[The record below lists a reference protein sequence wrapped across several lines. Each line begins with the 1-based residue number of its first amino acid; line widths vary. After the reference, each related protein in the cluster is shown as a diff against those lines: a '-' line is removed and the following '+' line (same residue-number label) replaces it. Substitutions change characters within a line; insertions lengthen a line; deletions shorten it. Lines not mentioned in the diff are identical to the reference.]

1 MRAAPASR
9 LPTPRCAARATRPP
23 LHVSAG
29 EWEAGVGGGS
39 GNKASRADAPRR
51 VIVGSGAAREAT
63 WRAAAFLHP
72 APCALIT
79 AAARGGGAYFG
90 SRAAEGV
97 RRSAAA
103 GGPLS
108 LYASSAAGG
117 WSRTGWGSRQSPSP
131 RSCLHAP
138 PSVALS
144 RRPASCSP
152 VCQHSRRA
160 TLAAPQHTN
169 SCAPAASAAAAAA
182 ATAAAL
188 LVVCASLQGAAGN
201 PDAKRLYDDLL
212 SNYNKLVRPVVNVSD
227 ALTVKIKLKLSQ
239 LIDVNLKNQIMT
251 TNLWVEQ
258 SWYDY
263 KLQWDPREYGGVEML
278 HVPSDHIWRPDIV
291 LYNNADGNFEVT
303 LATKA
308 TLNYTGRVEWKPPAI
323 YKSSCEIDVEYFP
336 FDEQTCV
343 MKFGSWTY
351 DGFQVD
357 LRHIDEVKDSNVVE
371 LGVDLSEFYTSVEW
385 DILEVPAVRNEKYY
399 TCCDEP
405 YLDITFNITMRR
417 KTLFYTVN
425 LIIPCMGIS
434 FLTVLVFYLPSDSG
448 EKVSLSISIL
458 LSLTV
463 FFLLLAEIIPPTSLV
478 VPLLGKF
485 VLFTMILDTFSICV
499 TVVVLNV
506 HFRSPQTHVMAPW
519 VRRVFIHILPRLL
532 VMRRP
537 QYQIDKR
544 SFGLATS
551 AHRVMVRTCNGLEL
565 RDSSLLSA
573 AAAAAAAD
581 SSASSE
587 LVAEPSPHDFFP
599 RLLDH
604 EFTSRAGH
612 TESTWANFESARTC
626 PPCRVILMS
635 PGARSG
641 HKRNGVGAASPT
653 KAARSGP
660 RLDKCSSAP
669 VLQLQR
675 CSPAAAPCCHR
686 QADTAGRQSPA
697 EYLTRHEESGDR
709 VLRLVYGAHYEG
721 WYPRPPVPAGVC
733 CIYHAAGALNVREP
747 SPRLASGVYRPRRWR
762 RRDKARPHR
771 PGLPRVMSCKITR
784 RRAPPLSRATIY
796 LTTYS
801 TVEELIR
808 FQHQRRGG
816 RLRDSDLG
824 GSCRIHGPGG
834 GVPPPPTT
842 LLAEEAA
849 PGAAAGDGADEPA
862 TPSADGCAGGGGGAS
877 NGFPGAAR
885 PASLHWHRCPELHKA
900 IDGVRFIADHTK
912 REEDSTRVKE
922 DWKYVAMVLDR
933 LFLWI
938 FTLAVLVGTA
948 GIILQAPTLYDDR
961 VPIDVRLSEIATTTA
976 KPHVGSAL

>member
-1 MRAAPASR
+1 MMKS
-9 LPTPRCAARATRPP
+9 L
-23 LHVSAG
+23 
-29 EWEAGVGGGS
+29 VGIMWIVLVLIS
-39 GNKASRADAPRR
+39 G
-51 VIVGSGAAREAT
+51 
-63 WRAAAFLHP
+63 
-72 APCALIT
+72 
-79 AAARGGGAYFG
+79 
-90 SRAAEGV
+90 
-97 RRSAAA
+97 
-103 GGPLS
+103 
-108 LYASSAAGG
+108 
-117 WSRTGWGSRQSPSP
+117 
-131 RSCLHAP
+131 
-138 PSVALS
+138 
-144 RRPASCSP
+144 CS
-152 VCQHSRRA
+152 
-160 TLAAPQHTN
+160 
-169 SCAPAASAAAAAA
+169 
-182 ATAAAL
+182 
-188 LVVCASLQGAAGN
+188 GN

-212 SNYNKLVRPVVNVSD
+212 SNYNKLVRPVVNVTD

-263 KLQWDPREYGGVEML
+263 KLKWDPKEYGGVEML

-357 LRHIDEVKDSNVVE
+357 LRHIDEIRGSNIVNI
-371 LGVDLSEFYTSVEW
+371 GVDLSEFYTSVEW
-385 DILEVPAVRNEKYY
+385 DILEVPAVRNEKFY

-519 VRRVFIHILPRLL
+519 VRRVFIHVLPRLL
-532 VMRRP
+532 VMRRYNTSSKRSDYDSRP

-544 SFGLATS
+544 TMG
-551 AHRVMVRTCNGLEL
+551 AHHGQRVMVRTCNGLEL
-565 RDSSLLSA
+565 RDPSLFVETSA
-573 AAAAAAAD
+573 
-581 SSASSE
+581 SE
-587 LVAEPSPHDFFP
+587 LVESSVLFPSLDSRDELHP
-599 RLLDH
+599 RELEAVNL
-604 EFTSRAGH
+604 G
-612 TESTWANFESARTC
+612 SA
-626 PPCRVILMS
+626 
-635 PGARSG
+635 
-641 HKRNGVGAASPT
+641 
-653 KAARSGP
+653 
-660 RLDKCSSAP
+660 
-669 VLQLQR
+669 
-675 CSPAAAPCCHR
+675 
-686 QADTAGRQSPA
+686 
-697 EYLTRHEESGDR
+697 
-709 VLRLVYGAHYEG
+709 
-721 WYPRPPVPAGVC
+721 
-733 CIYHAAGALNVREP
+733 
-747 SPRLASGVYRPRRWR
+747 
-762 RRDKARPHR
+762 
-771 PGLPRVMSCKITR
+771 
-784 RRAPPLSRATIY
+784 
-796 LTTYS
+796 
-801 TVEELIR
+801 
-808 FQHQRRGG
+808 
-816 RLRDSDLG
+816 
-824 GSCRIHGPGG
+824 CRIHGSPATTAA
-834 GVPPPPTT
+834 PPPQLPTEESVDALCNT
-842 LLAEEAA
+842 LH
-849 PGAAAGDGADEPA
+849 
-862 TPSADGCAGGGGGAS
+862 
-877 NGFPGAAR
+877 
-885 PASLHWHRCPELHKA
+885 HWHHCPELYKA
-900 IDGVRFIADHTK
+900 IEGIRFIADHTK

-938 FTLAVLVGTA
+938 FTLAVVVGTA

-961 VPIDVRLSEIATTTA
+961 IPIDVRLSEIASTTA
-976 KPHVGSAL
+976 KPHITTSL

>member
-1 MRAAPASR
+1 MMKS
-9 LPTPRCAARATRPP
+9 L
-23 LHVSAG
+23 
-29 EWEAGVGGGS
+29 VGIMWIVLVLIS
-39 GNKASRADAPRR
+39 G
-51 VIVGSGAAREAT
+51 
-63 WRAAAFLHP
+63 
-72 APCALIT
+72 
-79 AAARGGGAYFG
+79 
-90 SRAAEGV
+90 
-97 RRSAAA
+97 
-103 GGPLS
+103 
-108 LYASSAAGG
+108 
-117 WSRTGWGSRQSPSP
+117 
-131 RSCLHAP
+131 
-138 PSVALS
+138 
-144 RRPASCSP
+144 CS
-152 VCQHSRRA
+152 
-160 TLAAPQHTN
+160 
-169 SCAPAASAAAAAA
+169 
-182 ATAAAL
+182 
-188 LVVCASLQGAAGN
+188 GN

-212 SNYNKLVRPVVNVSD
+212 SNYNKLVRPVVNVTD

-263 KLQWDPREYGGVEML
+263 KLKWDPKEYGGVEML

-357 LRHIDEVKDSNVVE
+357 LRHIDEIDNSNVVDI
-371 LGVDLSEFYTSVEW
+371 GVDLSEFYTSVEW
-385 DILEVPAVRNEKYY
+385 DILEVPAVRNEKFY

-519 VRRVFIHILPRLL
+519 VRRVFIHVLPRLL

-544 SFGLATS
+544 SMSG
-551 AHRVMVRTCNGLEL
+551 HHGQRVMVRTCNGLEL
-565 RDSSLLSA
+565 RDPSLFVETSA
-573 AAAAAAAD
+573 
-581 SSASSE
+581 SE
-587 LVAEPSPHDFFP
+587 LVESSVLFPSLDSRDELHP
-599 RLLDH
+599 RELEAVNL
-604 EFTSRAGH
+604 G
-612 TESTWANFESARTC
+612 SA
-626 PPCRVILMS
+626 
-635 PGARSG
+635 
-641 HKRNGVGAASPT
+641 
-653 KAARSGP
+653 
-660 RLDKCSSAP
+660 
-669 VLQLQR
+669 
-675 CSPAAAPCCHR
+675 
-686 QADTAGRQSPA
+686 
-697 EYLTRHEESGDR
+697 
-709 VLRLVYGAHYEG
+709 
-721 WYPRPPVPAGVC
+721 
-733 CIYHAAGALNVREP
+733 
-747 SPRLASGVYRPRRWR
+747 
-762 RRDKARPHR
+762 
-771 PGLPRVMSCKITR
+771 
-784 RRAPPLSRATIY
+784 
-796 LTTYS
+796 
-801 TVEELIR
+801 
-808 FQHQRRGG
+808 
-816 RLRDSDLG
+816 
-824 GSCRIHGPGG
+824 CRIHGSPAATAA
-834 GVPPPPTT
+834 PPPQLPTEESVDALCNT
-842 LLAEEAA
+842 LH
-849 PGAAAGDGADEPA
+849 
-862 TPSADGCAGGGGGAS
+862 
-877 NGFPGAAR
+877 
-885 PASLHWHRCPELHKA
+885 HWHHCPELYKA
-900 IDGVRFIADHTK
+900 IEGIRFIADHTK

-938 FTLAVLVGTA
+938 FTLAVFVGTA

-961 VPIDVRLSEIATTTA
+961 TPIDVRLSEIASTTA
-976 KPHVGSAL
+976 KPQIFTSL

>member
-1 MRAAPASR
+1 MMKS
-9 LPTPRCAARATRPP
+9 LVGIMWIV
-23 LHVSAG
+23 LVLVSG
-29 EWEAGVGGGS
+29 
-39 GNKASRADAPRR
+39 
-51 VIVGSGAAREAT
+51 
-63 WRAAAFLHP
+63 
-72 APCALIT
+72 
-79 AAARGGGAYFG
+79 
-90 SRAAEGV
+90 
-97 RRSAAA
+97 
-103 GGPLS
+103 
-108 LYASSAAGG
+108 
-117 WSRTGWGSRQSPSP
+117 
-131 RSCLHAP
+131 
-138 PSVALS
+138 
-144 RRPASCSP
+144 CS
-152 VCQHSRRA
+152 
-160 TLAAPQHTN
+160 
-169 SCAPAASAAAAAA
+169 
-182 ATAAAL
+182 
-188 LVVCASLQGAAGN
+188 GN

-212 SNYNKLVRPVVNVSD
+212 SNYNKLVRPVVNVTD

-263 KLQWDPREYGGVEML
+263 KLKWDPKEYGGVEML

-357 LRHIDEVKDSNVVE
+357 LRHLDEMKGSNVVDI
-371 LGVDLSEFYTSVEW
+371 GIDLTEFYTSVEW
-385 DILEVPAVRNEKYY
+385 DILEVPAVRNEKFY

-537 QYQIDKR
+537 HYQLDRR
-544 SFGLATS
+544 S
-551 AHRVMVRTCNGLEL
+551 HRVMVRTCNGLEL
-565 RDSSLLSA
+565 RDAGLYS
-573 AAAAAAAD
+573 D
-581 SSASSE
+581 SGDLGEDPSGLFPSASSRDE
-587 LVAEPSPHDFFP
+587 LTP
-599 RLLDH
+599 REL
-604 EFTSRAGH
+604 E
-612 TESTWANFESARTC
+612 
-626 PPCRVILMS
+626 
-635 PGARSG
+635 
-641 HKRNGVGAASPT
+641 
-653 KAARSGP
+653 
-660 RLDKCSSAP
+660 
-669 VLQLQR
+669 
-675 CSPAAAPCCHR
+675 
-686 QADTAGRQSPA
+686 
-697 EYLTRHEESGDR
+697 
-709 VLRLVYGAHYEG
+709 
-721 WYPRPPVPAGVC
+721 
-733 CIYHAAGALNVREP
+733 AGALR
-747 SPRLASGVYRPRRWR
+747 
-762 RRDKARPHR
+762 
-771 PGLPRVMSCKITR
+771 SC
-784 RRAPPLSRATIY
+784 S
-796 LTTYS
+796 
-801 TVEELIR
+801 
-808 FQHQRRGG
+808 
-816 RLRDSDLG
+816 
-824 GSCRIHGPGG
+824 IHGTT
-834 GVPPPPTT
+834 PPPGVGFH
-842 LLAEEAA
+842 L
-849 PGAAAGDGADEPA
+849 GDELN
-862 TPSADGCAGGGGGAS
+862 GGNLEDHLEDVLCKES
-877 NGFPGAAR
+877 HP
-885 PASLHWHRCPELHKA
+885 WHHCPEVHKA
-900 IDGVRFIADHTK
+900 IDGVRFIADHTR

-961 VPIDVRLSEIATTTA
+961 RPIDVTLSEIASTTA
-976 KPHVGSAL
+976 KPHIATSL